1 MPKVAV
7 LVPCSSSK
15 TVEALAG
22 ARAASLPQGPQR
34 SVEAA
39 WLGQLRGLE
48 GVRPARDL
56 YDGRAFGIAREA
68 CELWRQDIDCRLYIV
83 SAGLGLVPSPG
94 PGFDFSAR
102 ALKHFVTVVWP
113 RHPHC
118 GSEAELAEHQR
129 LVRDAMS
136 AASER
141 EGGQEQEWTGSNY
154 NDNRL
159 PSEKR
164 DLLREAKAKFD

>member
-83 SAGLGLVPSPG
+83 SAGLGLMPSPAPVPSYG
-94 PGFDFSAR
+94 VSVSAKGEEDIR
-102 ALKHFVTVVWP
+102 ARVA
-113 RHPHC
+113 
-118 GSEAELAEHQR
+118 G
-129 LVRDAMS
+129 
-136 AASER
+136 
-141 EGGQEQEWTGSNY
+141 
-154 NDNRL
+154 
-159 PSEKR
+159 
-164 DLLREAKAKFD
+164 KFDPAAWWKAVSGGPYAVPLDEALADGALG